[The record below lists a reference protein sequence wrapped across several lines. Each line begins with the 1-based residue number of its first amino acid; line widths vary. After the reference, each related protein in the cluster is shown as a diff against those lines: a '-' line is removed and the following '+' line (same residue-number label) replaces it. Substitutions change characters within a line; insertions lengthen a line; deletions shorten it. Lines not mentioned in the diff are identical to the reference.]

1 MSNQFEHFIWEY
13 LFAEI
18 VDNFCHGEQLS
29 YFSKLFYCCT
39 SPWLK
44 HESKP

>member
-1 MSNQFEHFIWEY
+1 MYNQFEHFVWEY

-18 VDNFCHGEQLS
+18 VDN
-29 YFSKLFYCCT
+29 FYCCT